1 MCQRRHITKRIR
13 KALVTG
19 IAVLALIPTSG
30 AYAADADSTYEG
42 GLLELSRLSDGK
54 KTPSE
59 LDQAISEWAEH
70 SGTDKQ
76 QILDYELASV
86 TGRIPATTGGSASV
100 TPSSSGGGS
109 TPVGNATA
117 GDYFYTDG
125 GVLNHG
131 HTGIYSSRDMIVE
144 APGNRQVA
152 HRINAR
158 EVRVAHGARVMR
170 VKTSVANRNKAANRS
185 KKYIGRGYNSAFMYG
200 NKDDRGGMNC
210 SQLVWASYWYGA
222 KIDLDTKNN
231 DDIVWPW
238 DLRDSAK
245 AYVVRTVK

>member
-1 MCQRRHITKRIR
+1 MVPSLTEIMCQRRHITKRIR

-109 TPVGNATA
+109 TPCWKC
-117 GDYFYTDG
+117 
-125 GVLNHG
+125 
-131 HTGIYSSRDMIVE
+131 YSWGLLLYGWRCFESW
-144 APGNRQVA
+144 A
-152 HRINAR
+152 HWHLFFPR
-158 EVRVAHGARVMR
+158 H
-170 VKTSVANRNKAANRS
+170 
-185 KKYIGRGYNSAFMYG
+185 
-200 NKDDRGGMNC
+200 DC
-210 SQLVWASYWYGA
+210 
-222 KIDLDTKNN
+222 
-231 DDIVWPW
+231 
-238 DLRDSAK
+238 
-245 AYVVRTVK
+245 